1 MQYRDK
7 LEALEA
13 KYDDLTSQMAD
24 NAVINDPSEYRKVSK
39 ARSEAEEVV
48 LKFREW
54 KKVEAD
60 MSQAKG
66 MLNESDPDLRTMAEE
81 ELAGLQPELS
91 RLEEE
96 LKLLLLPRD
105 PNDEKNVVLEI

>member
-13 KYDDLTSQMAD
+13 KYDALTAQMAD
-24 NAVINDPSEYRKVSK
+24 NAVINDSTEYRKVSK

-60 MSQAKG
+60 LAQAKG
-66 MLNESDPDLRTMAEE
+66 MLNESDPELRAMAEE
-81 ELAGLQPELS
+81 ELAGLEPQLTK
-91 RLEEE
+91 LEDE
-96 LKLLLLPRD
+96 LKVML
-105 PNDEKNVVLEI
+105 

>member
-1 MQYRDK
+1 MQYRDR

-13 KYDDLTSQMAD
+13 KYDHLTAQMAD
-24 NAVINDPSEYRKVSK
+24 NAVINDPAEYRKVSK

-60 MSQAKG
+60 LAQAKG
-66 MLNESDPDLRTMAEE
+66 MLNEADPDRK
-81 ELAGLQPELS
+81 S
-91 RLEEE
+91 
-96 LKLLLLPRD
+96 
-105 PNDEKNVVLEI
+105 VV